1 MEKTKVIIVK
11 WKESKGQ
18 KERRKKSSFK
28 SSKHKTKNVGKVGYV
43 DGYSNDGSSN
53 SVLVVIEDRIIRY
66 WLSEVRVISELEY
79 VRTSQSKKPK
89 YITGPQKA

>member
-28 SSKHKTKNVGKVGYV
+28 SSKHKTKNVGKVV
-43 DGYSNDGSSN
+43 MLMAIAMT
-53 SVLVVIEDRIIRY
+53 VLVIQF
-66 WLSEVRVISELEY
+66 WLL
-79 VRTSQSKKPK
+79 
-89 YITGPQKA
+89 